1 MYLGAL
7 SEEPDFAV
15 IDVNPEP
22 STDGV
27 YVRTELPLYE
37 DICEWVVRNLAIS
50 LYRLCS
56 ITIGLLDSAQRT
68 LRQSFRTG

>member
-7 SEEPDFAV
+7 SEEPDFGV
-15 IDVNPEP
+15 IDLNPEP

-37 DICEWVVRNLAIS
+37 DICE
-50 LYRLCS
+50 
-56 ITIGLLDSAQRT
+56 
-68 LRQSFRTG
+68 